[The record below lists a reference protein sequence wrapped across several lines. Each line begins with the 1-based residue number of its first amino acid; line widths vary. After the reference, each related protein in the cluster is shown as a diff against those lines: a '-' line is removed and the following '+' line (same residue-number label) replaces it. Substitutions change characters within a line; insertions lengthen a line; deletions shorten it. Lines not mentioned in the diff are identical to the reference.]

1 MRTGK
6 AMCEDLENKIEEIS
20 ENSSSDLSKDAKKL
34 FRATMRS
41 IRNLS
46 EQFKA
51 HIVADNKWRNE
62 IDSKVDELLAKFDS
76 MKSDAEK
83 GRAAAIVLNALFG
96 NARRAIMTLL
106 FVAVILGLTNI
117 KDIMELL
124 KMFLV

>member
-1 MRTGK
+1 
-6 AMCEDLENKIEEIS
+6 MCEELEEKLDKIADSAE
-20 ENSSSDLSKDAKKL
+20 SDLTKDARQL

>member
-1 MRTGK
+1 
-6 AMCEDLENKIEEIS
+6 
-20 ENSSSDLSKDAKKL
+20 
-34 FRATMRS
+34 MRS
-41 IRNLS
+41 IRHLS
-46 EQFKA
+46 DQFKT
-51 HIVADNKWRNE
+51 HIVADNKWRTE

-96 NARRAIMTLL
+96 NVRRAIMTLL

>member
-1 MRTGK
+1 
-6 AMCEDLENKIEEIS
+6 MCNDLEEKLNDVVDNEQ
-20 ENSSSDLSKDAKKL
+20 SDLTKDAKKL

-41 IRNLS
+41 IKDLS
-46 EQFKA
+46 NQFKE
-51 HIVADNKWRNE
+51 HIVADNKWRSE
-62 IDSKVDELLAKFDS
+62 INTKVDELLAKFDS

-96 NARRAIMTLL
+96 NPRRAIMTLL

-124 KMFLV
+124 KMFLA

>member
-1 MRTGK
+1 
-6 AMCEDLENKIEEIS
+6 MCEELEEKLDKIADNAE
-20 ENSSSDLSKDAKKL
+20 SDLTKDARQL

-41 IRNLS
+41 IRHLS
-46 EQFKA
+46 EQFKT
-51 HIVADNKWRNE
+51 HIVADNKWRTE

>member
-1 MRTGK
+1 
-6 AMCEDLENKIEEIS
+6 MCDDLEEKLNDVVDNEQ
-20 ENSSSDLSKDAKKL
+20 SDLTKDAKKL

-41 IRNLS
+41 IKDLS
-46 EQFKA
+46 NQFKE
-51 HIVADNKWRNE
+51 HIAADTKWRTE
-62 IDSKVDELLAKFDS
+62 INSKVDELLTKFDS

-106 FVAVILGLTNI
+106 FVAVVLGLTNI
-117 KDIMELL
+117 KDIIELL

>member
-1 MRTGK
+1 
-6 AMCEDLENKIEEIS
+6 MCEELEEKLDKIADNAE
-20 ENSSSDLSKDAKKL
+20 SDLTKDARQL

-51 HIVADNKWRNE
+51 HIAADNKWRTE
-62 IDSKVDELLAKFDS
+62 IDSKVDELLAKFDD

-96 NARRAIMTLL
+96 TARRAIMTLL

-117 KDIMELL
+117 KDIIELL

>member
-1 MRTGK
+1 
-6 AMCEDLENKIEEIS
+6 MCEELEEKLDKIAD
-20 ENSSSDLSKDAKKL
+20 NAQSDLTKDARQL

-41 IRNLS
+41 IRHLS
-46 EQFKA
+46 EQFKT
-51 HIVADNKWRNE
+51 HIVADNKWRTE

>member
-1 MRTGK
+1 
-6 AMCEDLENKIEEIS
+6 MCEELEEKLDKIAD
-20 ENSSSDLSKDAKKL
+20 NAQSDLTKDARQL

-41 IRNLS
+41 IRHLS
-46 EQFKA
+46 DQFKA
-51 HIVADNKWRNE
+51 HIVADNKWRTE

>member
-1 MRTGK
+1 
-6 AMCEDLENKIEEIS
+6 MCNDLEEKLNDVVDNEQ
-20 ENSSSDLSKDAKKL
+20 SDLTKDAKKL

-41 IRNLS
+41 IKDLS
-46 EQFKA
+46 NQFKE
-51 HIVADNKWRNE
+51 HIAADTKWRAE
-62 IDSKVDELLAKFDS
+62 INTKVDELLAKFDT

-106 FVAVILGLTNI
+106 FVAVVLGLTNI

-124 KMFLV
+124 KMFLI

>member
-1 MRTGK
+1 
-6 AMCEDLENKIEEIS
+6 MCEELEEKLDKIAD
-20 ENSSSDLSKDAKKL
+20 NAQSDLTKDARQL

-41 IRNLS
+41 IKHLS
-46 EQFKA
+46 EQFKT
-51 HIVADNKWRNE
+51 HIVADNKWRTE

>member
-1 MRTGK
+1 
-6 AMCEDLENKIEEIS
+6 MCDDLEEKLNDVVDNEQ
-20 ENSSSDLSKDAKKL
+20 SDLTKDAKKL

-41 IRNLS
+41 IKDLS
-46 EQFKA
+46 NQFKE
-51 HIVADNKWRNE
+51 HIAADTKWRAE
-62 IDSKVDELLAKFDS
+62 INTKVDELLTKFDS

-106 FVAVILGLTNI
+106 FVAVVLGLTNI
-117 KDIMELL
+117 KDIIELL

>member
-1 MRTGK
+1 
-6 AMCEDLENKIEEIS
+6 MCNDLEEKLNDVVDNEY
-20 ENSSSDLSKDAKKL
+20 SDLTKDAKKL

-41 IRNLS
+41 MKDLS
-46 EQFKA
+46 NQFKE
-51 HIVADNKWRNE
+51 HIVADTKWRVE
-62 IDSKVDELLAKFDS
+62 INTKVDELLTKFDL

-117 KDIMELL
+117 KDITELL
-124 KMFLV
+124 KILV

>member
-1 MRTGK
+1 
-6 AMCEDLENKIEEIS
+6 MCEELEEKLDKIAD
-20 ENSSSDLSKDAKKL
+20 NAQSDLTKDARQL

-41 IRNLS
+41 IRHLS
-46 EQFKA
+46 DQFKT
-51 HIVADNKWRNE
+51 HIVADNKWRTE
-62 IDSKVDELLAKFDS
+62 IDSKVDELLVKFDS

-96 NARRAIMTLL
+96 NVRRAIMTLL

>member
-1 MRTGK
+1 
-6 AMCEDLENKIEEIS
+6 MCNDLEEKLNDVVDNEQ
-20 ENSSSDLSKDAKKL
+20 SDLTKDAKKL

-41 IRNLS
+41 IKDLS
-46 EQFKA
+46 NQFKE
-51 HIVADNKWRNE
+51 HIVADTKWRAE
-62 IDSKVDELLAKFDS
+62 INTKVDELLAKFDT

-117 KDIMELL
+117 KDIIELL
-124 KMFLV
+124 KMFLA

>member
-1 MRTGK
+1 
-6 AMCEDLENKIEEIS
+6 MCEELEEKLDKIADNAE
-20 ENSSSDLSKDAKKL
+20 SDLTKDARQL

-41 IRNLS
+41 IRHLS

-51 HIVADNKWRNE
+51 HIVADHKWCTE

-96 NARRAIMTLL
+96 NGRRAIMTLL

>member
-1 MRTGK
+1 
-6 AMCEDLENKIEEIS
+6 MCEELEEKLDKIADNAE
-20 ENSSSDLSKDAKKL
+20 SDLTKDARQL

-41 IRNLS
+41 IRHLS

-51 HIVADNKWRNE
+51 HIVADNKWRTE